1 MLSGALARRYAQ
13 ALFELAVEMS
23 VLNRIDNEMKTI
35 SELFNNNKELKYIL
49 NHPNVDDESKK
60 DVLGKI
66 FEESMSDMTKHFVYL
81 LIDRR
86 RHNLLS
92 HIQREFTRLADK
104 ALNIVE
110 ARVISAT
117 LLTSNQEEKLKKVI
131 ADTTGKNVR
140 LLTEVKSDF
149 IGGAKLQIGDC
160 VMDGSISTA
169 LLKMRE
175 ELRKSSYIPQQEV
188 GVN

>member
-23 VLNRIDNEMKTI
+23 VLNRIDNELKTI
-35 SELFNNNKELKYIL
+35 SELFNDNKDLKYIL

-66 FEESMSDMTKHFVYL
+66 FEESMSDITKHFVYL

-86 RHNLLS
+86 RHNLISL
-92 HIQREFTRLADK
+92 IQREFTRLADK

-110 ARVISAT
+110 ARIVSAT
-117 LLTSNQEEKLKKVI
+117 SLTSNQEEKLKQVI
-131 ADTTGKNVR
+131 ADITGKNVR
-140 LLTEVKSDF
+140 LLAEVKSDF

-175 ELRKSSYIPQQEV
+175 ELRKSSYKPQQEV
-188 GVN
+188 GVS